1 MYFTVAA
8 EYAVAD
14 KEFTFDTAW
23 GQSVQR
29 AAQNAQRIVNRSKGP
44 SDVNKLYTYKNAV
57 CGLVSYNSAAAGGD
71 VPYGN
76 PWQLVWVFDGD
87 TATNVVCEGYSKAFQ
102 YLCDLSDFSAAVT
115 VISPYGYMASAS
127 GGERH
132 MWNVVTMGDGRN
144 YLADL
149 TNCDEGTVGY
159 PNALFLTGALYGDT
173 ASGYVF
179 SAGGKQYTYQYDS
192 DVLSLFSENE
202 LQMSLS
208 AYSVEASSLLTA
220 EEKLAA
226 SEAEAQG
233 PAEIQQ
239 RQDYPVTL
247 ALPAGLSADYLRN
260 HDRVSAVFYAESDGY
275 RQPVAAAETRLYD
288 SSWWEIA
295 FPDANTVRL
304 TLDACRDFDAGSYK
318 AVLSNSR
325 QDGSET
331 IFSREC
337 YFTILPAEA
346 PAAMD
351 AHLAQTV
358 YYLDEPIAGQLS
370 AAGAEALDCRLRTT
384 DSADVF
390 RRLTTVNGGI
400 QLDDTSF
407 SFDNPGAGSWEAEL
421 FFRVDGRWG
430 QGIPLSLTVH
440 DESRPAHPL
449 TLHTPASAEIA
460 QAGETVYFSFTPD
473 RTARYRFSAPEG
485 TQVLLY
491 SPNWTALAQ
500 AADDEAS
507 GLSLSCLLEA
517 DTLYHISAAYTSSD
531 ATGSFPVLLSFETAT
546 LTQDAPCGSGTLP
559 PGGWAFF
566 AFVPE
571 TDSTYA
577 LIPEGSTGACA
588 LYDADWQPMELPE
601 QLPFTCALNAG
612 TNYRFGV
619 QYSGSEAGDFS
630 ISVTPYVP
638 VERIALSLTELQPGE
653 SATPVCQIY
662 PENASY
668 PIVRYQPAE
677 DGMYSVSAEGSITAL
692 QCGSTLLR
700 AYAAENS
707 AITAQAPLLVHHAI
721 AFTAQAGLSPLD
733 EILVTFNGAAG
744 AEDSLH
750 GLILSFDDPVLSIRQ
765 AACAD
770 AAGAPVDTRLQK
782 ETDGDGAVFRLC
794 AVEPNGLPING
805 LSITLQ
811 LEATAASG
819 HWGTE
824 QTFPF
829 RELYAV
835 YQLEDGTL
843 TQPLRDVSYPSGFI
857 VQFPSAPSV
866 LLQPDLML
874 PADLQVIAEEA
885 FAGIPAA
892 RVLLQDGV
900 KEIGSRA
907 FADCH
912 NLRQI
917 YLPASVQSIAE
928 DTFSG
933 VSDLTLFGP
942 AGSAAEAYALHHG
955 LAFDAVEALPL
966 P

>member
-1 MYFTVAA
+1 MPKRFSCLNIRLSARAGLCAALAVLLLSICFSGFAQEADDSALPLRVELPGGSSSDTDPAAGYIQKVLYPARQGPRKAPRSVGSRLTGPAGALYRALYAGVAEVARGDRDSTVFRMPVADIYEKLTYTAEELGISCFYKDGAYTEEGKNAINQLILPEVEAAINALLQDCPYELYWFDKTSYYWNRSYTATTSTATLTGSISVYFTVAA

-29 AAQNAQRIVNRSKGP
+29 AAQNAQRIVNRSKGL
-44 SDVNKLYTYKNAV
+44 SDINKLYTYKDAV

-115 VISPYGYMASAS
+115 VISPYGYMASSS

-192 DVLSLFSENE
+192 DVLSLFFENE

-226 SEAEAQG
+226 SDAEAQG

-247 ALPAGLSADYLRN
+247 ALPAGLSADYLHN

-346 PAAMD
+346 PAA
-351 AHLAQTV
+351 
-358 YYLDEPIAGQLS
+358 
-370 AAGAEALDCRLRTT
+370 
-384 DSADVF
+384 
-390 RRLTTVNGGI
+390 
-400 QLDDTSF
+400 
-407 SFDNPGAGSWEAEL
+407 
-421 FFRVDGRWG
+421 
-430 QGIPLSLTVH
+430 
-440 DESRPAHPL
+440 
-449 TLHTPASAEIA
+449 
-460 QAGETVYFSFTPD
+460 
-473 RTARYRFSAPEG
+473 
-485 TQVLLY
+485 
-491 SPNWTALAQ
+491 
-500 AADDEAS
+500 
-507 GLSLSCLLEA
+507 
-517 DTLYHISAAYTSSD
+517 
-531 ATGSFPVLLSFETAT
+531 
-546 LTQDAPCGSGTLP
+546 
-559 PGGWAFF
+559 
-566 AFVPE
+566 
-571 TDSTYA
+571 
-577 LIPEGSTGACA
+577 
-588 LYDADWQPMELPE
+588 
-601 QLPFTCALNAG
+601 
-612 TNYRFGV
+612 
-619 QYSGSEAGDFS
+619 
-630 ISVTPYVP
+630 
-638 VERIALSLTELQPGE
+638 
-653 SATPVCQIY
+653 
-662 PENASY
+662 
-668 PIVRYQPAE
+668 
-677 DGMYSVSAEGSITAL
+677 
-692 QCGSTLLR
+692 
-700 AYAAENS
+700 
-707 AITAQAPLLVHHAI
+707 
-721 AFTAQAGLSPLD
+721 
-733 EILVTFNGAAG
+733 
-744 AEDSLH
+744 
-750 GLILSFDDPVLSIRQ
+750 
-765 AACAD
+765 
-770 AAGAPVDTRLQK
+770 
-782 ETDGDGAVFRLC
+782 
-794 AVEPNGLPING
+794 
-805 LSITLQ
+805 
-811 LEATAASG
+811 
-819 HWGTE
+819 
-824 QTFPF
+824 
-829 RELYAV
+829 
-835 YQLEDGTL
+835 
-843 TQPLRDVSYPSGFI
+843 
-857 VQFPSAPSV
+857 
-866 LLQPDLML
+866 
-874 PADLQVIAEEA
+874 
-885 FAGIPAA
+885 

-928 DTFSG
+928 DAFSG
-933 VSDLTLFGP
+933 VSNLTLFGP

-955 LAFDAVEALPL
+955 LAFDAVQALPL